1 MEFIEKYQA
10 LLGAAL
16 TILSIAVALFIWDR
30 QTRQARR
37 DASLT
42 ALMTIETNYRAASS
56 QIVAA
61 QADLSVDKPNAV
73 GIYLA
78 TFHDYARIV
87 RYICELNTEGLLP
100 PVAQKYLLKEIV
112 SEVTILRQL
121 QADLRKSLSSRSPLT
136 EAQKDALKSI
146 SKNERQLAEIE
157 RLCPDS

>member
-16 TILSIAVALFIWDR
+16 TILSIAVCLVHLGPPNEAGAKGRILNCM
-30 QTRQARR
+30 
-37 DASLT
+37 
-42 ALMTIETNYRAASS
+42 MTIETNYRAASS

-136 EAQKDALKSI
+136 EARRCVEIDLK
-146 SKNERQLAEIE
+146 ERTTT
-157 RLCPDS
+157 RRN